1 MISICGVACELSKF
15 FCIVCIHTHWKP
27 MDMKLKSIR
36 HLKQIDNTF
45 KVRRQSKHSGRLQCI
60 YLLFDISFSILKIYV
75 ICDQLP
81 YTLLH
86 QLPSLY
92 YQKLHHLRLALL
104 WHRSHLYCLLDVGYL
119 NTCCFCVANPM
130 SSYSQVVSSFT
141 RCFQDPHH
149 NHHVLCLCCQAL
161 SCIVILL
168 KV

>member
-1 MISICGVACELSKF
+1 MILICGVACELSKF

-27 MDMKLKSIR
+27 MDMKFKSIR

-45 KVRRQSKHSGRLQCI
+45 KVRRQSKHSGRLQCT
-60 YLLFDISFSILKIYV
+60 YLLFDILFSILKIYA

-92 YQKLHHLRLALL
+92 DQTLHHLHLALL

-130 SSYSQVVSSFT
+130 SSYSHLSLVSLDASKILIIITMFFACVVKH
-141 RCFQDPHH
+141 CH
-149 NHHVLCLCCQAL
+149 AL
-161 SCIVILL
+161 SFC
-168 KV
+168 